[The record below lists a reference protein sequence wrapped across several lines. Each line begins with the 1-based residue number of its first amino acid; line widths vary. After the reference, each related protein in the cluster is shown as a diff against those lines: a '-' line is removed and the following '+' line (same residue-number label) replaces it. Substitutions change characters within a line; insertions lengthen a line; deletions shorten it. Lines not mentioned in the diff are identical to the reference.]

1 MRTFTECVVPRV
13 AVPPTM
19 GLKPIDGMPPNHP
32 SVVSPMCGTT
42 FAAGDPIPKTSLST
56 YATYSGAGRSC
67 KATPAAVLFYGYDY
81 PASSSANTGYEVAD
95 TTAFYMI
102 LDEDGDVYLVLVLD
116 KARGSKQWQRAVAV
130 RT

>member
-42 FAAGDPIPKTSLST
+42 FAAGDPIPKNSLST
-56 YATYSGAGRSC
+56 YATARSGTAAGRSC
-67 KATPAAVLFYGYDY
+67 KTTPAAVLFYGYDY
-81 PASSSANTGYEVAD
+81 PFSSSANTGYEVAD
-95 TTAFYMI
+95 TA
-102 LDEDGDVYLVLVLD
+102 
-116 KARGSKQWQRAVAV
+116 AS
-130 RT
+130 